1 MNLKDGS
8 SSILHYEGFQS
19 FLYPCLHIPSKAT
32 WLPSNQETK
41 SISLFLESGLSLGPT
56 LANRMQRPFF
66 PGPNAWA
73 SLLKISYHTCV
84 YFGLSSVQW
93 DRVYMSTFHEHDT
106 VLIVLILFYFFYFLI
121 VLIL

>member
-73 SLLKISYHTCV
+73 FLLKISYHTCV
-84 YFGLSSVQW
+84 YFGLSSVPL
-93 DRVYMSTFHEHDT
+93 VYMSTFHQHDT
-106 VLIVLILFYFFYFLI
+106 VLIVLIL
-121 VLIL
+121 